1 MFDHAGRM
9 LTRDD
14 LTSPEALERKR
25 RSVAMLS
32 PGQMALK
39 REEAMLLLDVL
50 VAQLRDA
57 PPAD

>member
-1 MFDHAGRM
+1 M